1 MIHAYEKAFC
11 MAHVFD
17 RCGSPYLLEELV
29 AEGAGGAEA
38 LLLQRHV
45 LLGLRVEGGVLDQT
59 VHEQPQ
65 VVLHLDIRHGEK
77 G

>member
-1 MIHAYEKAFC
+1 MSPAYEKAFS

-17 RCGSPYLLEELV
+17 RCGSLYLFDELI

-38 LLLQRHV
+38 LRLQGHV

-59 VHEQPQ
+59 V
-65 VVLHLDIRHGEK
+65 DK
-77 G
+77 